1 MKKVSIIGSAALLGA
16 FVLGLMMVNYPAATG
31 RADHHNRTAAR
42 TTDTAQPPIRNT
54 FQVLKAAAQSLAYFP
69 AMERAIAATNP
80 DILPEMA
87 LLESAEVKLT
97 GVGPIRIGMT
107 LEETT
112 DALGL
117 PVVPLGS
124 NSNGDCAYYQPDTL
138 SQALGLMV
146 VDNRVIRVDVWPGS
160 SLSTLSGVKIGS
172 TEAELKA
179 LYPDQIEEAPNP
191 YTQGKFLTFVPNDP
205 ELALYRLVFETDPQ
219 GKVVQFRTGQ
229 FPAVTWPDGC
239 V

>member
-1 MKKVSIIGSAALLGA
+1 MKRFSLIGSAALFSAL
-16 FVLGLMMVNYPAATG
+16 VLGLAMVNYPAATSH
-31 RADHHNRTAAR
+31 ADHDNRTSPR
-42 TTDTAQPPIRNT
+42 NSDTTQKPITNT
-54 FQVLKAAAQSLAYFP
+54 FQVLKAAAQSLAYLP
-69 AMERAIAATNP
+69 MMERAIAATNP
-80 DILPEMA
+80 EILPE
-87 LLESAEVKLT
+87 AEIFKEADVKLT

-107 LEETT
+107 LEEAT

-124 NSNGDCAYYQPDTL
+124 NPSGECAYYQPDTL

-160 SLSTLSGVKIGS
+160 SLATVSGVSIGT
-172 TEAELKA
+172 TEAELKT
-179 LYPDQIEEAPNP
+179 LYPGQIEEAPNP
-191 YTQGKFLTFVPNDP
+191 YTQGKFLTFVPEDP
-205 ELALYRLVFETDPQ
+205 ELALYRLVFETDAQ
-219 GKVVQFRTGQ
+219 GKVVQYRTGQ

>member
-1 MKKVSIIGSAALLGA
+1 MKKVSLTGSAALLGA
-16 FVLGLMMVNYPAATG
+16 FVFGLIMVHSPASTS
-31 RADHHNRTAAR
+31 RADYGNQAAEA
-42 TTDTAQPPIRNT
+42 TQKPVFDSL
-54 FQVLKAAAQSLAYFP
+54 QVLQAAAQSLAYFP

-87 LLESAEVKLT
+87 ILEAAEVKLT

-107 LEETT
+107 LEEAT

-124 NSNGDCAYYQPDTL
+124 NPNGECAYYQPDSL
-138 SQALGLMV
+138 SQTVGLMV

-160 SLSTLSGVKIGS
+160 SLATVSGVTIGT
-172 TEAELKA
+172 TETELKE

-191 YTQGKFLTFVPNDP
+191 STQGKILTFVPNDP
-205 ELALYRLVFETDPQ
+205 ELALYRLVFETDAQ
-219 GKVVQFRTGQ
+219 GKVIQFRTGQ
-229 FPAVTWPDGC
+229 FPAVAWPDGC